1 MLVLMVSFKQYS
13 EKTIS
18 SSLIHV
24 PWSKPFFGHSHD
36 KQQCPPLHYIQ
47 NPSQISTFSHCRK
60 SSILFLTLWI
70 YTFSKNCTSNLYNIC
85 ILYIIYILY
94 ITHWFVIM
102 QKNKNKRETSISSL
116 WKTNKLDNFSL
127 NNFNVAWVSYLH
139 QSKLPILCS
148 EKS

>member
-1 MLVLMVSFKQYS
+1 MFPDQNPFLATRTTSSNAHHFITS
-13 EKTIS
+13 KTQVKFLPSAI
-18 SSLIHV
+18 V
-24 PWSKPFFGHSHD
+24 ENPPFFFWHCESTLSPKIVH
-36 KQQCPPLHYIQ
+36 QIYI
-47 NPSQISTFSHCRK
+47 T
-60 SSILFLTLWI
+60 
-70 YTFSKNCTSNLYNIC
+70 YC

-127 NNFNVAWVSYLH
+127 NNFSVAWVSYLH